1 MLREDKL
8 NNRERRKMLESLVDL
23 ILSVMRET
31 LECSNNMLR
40 LVISK
45 NNRIIGIM
53 RESNNKKKSSIELFH
68 LKFLMSNWDSN
79 KSKPIN
85 SGDSNRIRLRETLLN
100 KEREMLKEE
109 QLKLK
114 MRRKELDS
122 PVDLIL
128 SAMRET
134 LECNN
139 SMQRLVTSK
148 NSKIYGIMRENNNR
162 KRSTIEQF
170 HQKYQ
175 MINWGSNKNKQ
186 INSGDNNRIRLRE
199 IWLIK
204 EREMLKEEQH
214 KLLMINKVQE
224 VALTLN
230 AMRETLECNNS
241 MQRLAISKNNKT
253 HGIMRESNSKKKNKT
268 EQFPQKFQMSN

>member
-1 MLREDKL
+1 M
-8 NNRERRKMLESLVDL
+8 
-23 ILSVMRET
+23 
-31 LECSNNMLR
+31 
-40 LVISK
+40 
-45 NNRIIGIM
+45 
-53 RESNNKKKSSIELFH
+53 
-68 LKFLMSNWDSN
+68 
-79 KSKPIN
+79 
-85 SGDSNRIRLRETLLN
+85 LN

-139 SMQRLVTSK
+139 NMQRLVTSR

-175 MINWGSNKNKQ
+175 MIN
-186 INSGDNNRIRLRE
+186 
-199 IWLIK
+199 
-204 EREMLKEEQH
+204 
-214 KLLMINKVQE
+214 
-224 VALTLN
+224 
-230 AMRETLECNNS
+230 
-241 MQRLAISKNNKT
+241 
-253 HGIMRESNSKKKNKT
+253 
-268 EQFPQKFQMSN
+268 